1 MVIIF
6 RVDLSVLFNIFTIHS
21 KAIRICTS
29 ICFGIALIALGLSTC
44 STSEVSKT
52 YKKYN
57 KLVKA
62 KKNLAPDPKFNWWV
76 LYFFTFFYVAVEFGF
91 NYQMLDLTV
100 DFASEDILLGLEF
113 WGRVISGVGLSL
125 VLYRLSSGM
134 NIFNSLRYVLCL
146 IVGIALMWNVQKMLT
161 DYLVEQANLEDKKIS
176 LLLAVLG
183 SKAADGSLATLSGN
197 PIVSQPLLEQDRKIT
212 ASLFS
217 AIALYA
223 PNRKEQI
230 AAWNGSSPEQIQL
243 LLATDY
249 TDAQLANAYRNLII
263 PPLTLGISIFFALL
277 NLAQWAGMTLSI
289 LEKRWEI
296 SPWIIRVFTTLIFI
310 ALLLF
315 SLLAASPFADSR
327 AYQEELKKPLYEN
340 DYFLGILTTVS
351 AHAVPNWYFLSK
363 ACNQYVLG
371 GVQLKRPY

>member
-1 MVIIF
+1 M
-6 RVDLSVLFNIFTIHS
+6 
-21 KAIRICTS
+21 
-29 ICFGIALIALGLSTC
+29 
-44 STSEVSKT
+44 
-52 YKKYN
+52 
-57 KLVKA
+57 KA
-62 KKNLAPDPKFNWWV
+62 KKNLAPDPKFNWWA

-100 DFASEDILLGLEF
+100 DFESEDILLGLEF

-146 IVGIALMWNVQKMLT
+146 ILGIALMWNVQKMLT

-230 AAWNGSSPEQIQL
+230 AAWNSSSPEQIQL

-340 DYFLGILTTVS
+340 DYFLGILTTFS

>member
-1 MVIIF
+1 
-6 RVDLSVLFNIFTIHS
+6 
-21 KAIRICTS
+21 
-29 ICFGIALIALGLSTC
+29 
-44 STSEVSKT
+44 
-52 YKKYN
+52 
-57 KLVKA
+57 VKA
-62 KKNLAPDPKFNWWV
+62 KKNLAPDPKFNWWA

-125 VLYRLSSGM
+125 VFYRLSSGM

-161 DYLVEQANLEDKKIS
+161 DFLVEQANLEDKKIS

-197 PIVSQPLLEQDRKIT
+197 PIVSQQLLEQDRKIT

-340 DYFLGILTTVS
+340 DYFLGILTAIS